1 MAKKDGRI
9 VAAENET
16 RVLRA
21 LHRFGWLRTRD
32 VAALLWLPWLKLPIG
47 QPSFAPVAASA
58 AGLRMAQYTLRRL
71 TETHQVLRSR
81 GPDGSVL
88 YALAEA
94 GARRLRLMGVP
105 ASSGK
110 DIVRGFSSAYFRHR
124 TVANQIAIAGI
135 VQGFRVGTERE
146 VAQGR
151 WFGGASGIAGKKPD
165 VLFIDR
171 GNIIWVEVEKSAKR
185 RADFALLVAW
195 VAKVGNDARRPSGPV
210 LLGGG
215 LRWSRLVF
223 ICTPAFEAKLR
234 RALAAAGWRPELL
247 DAFASFVTTLYT
259 FEDIS
264 FA

>member
-9 VAAENET
+9 VATKNET

-32 VAALLWLPWLKLPIG
+32 VAALIWAPWQKHPTG
-47 QPSFAPVAASA
+47 QPSFAPVAASSS
-58 AGLRMAQYTLRRL
+58 GLRMAQYTLRRL
-71 TETHQVLRSR
+71 ADARQVLRGR

-94 GARRLRLMGVP
+94 GARRLRQIGVP
-105 ASSGK
+105 AVSGK

-124 TVANQIAIAGI
+124 AVANEIAISAI
-135 VQGFRVGTERE
+135 AQGFRVGTERE
-146 VAQGR
+146 VAQDR

-165 VLFIDR
+165 VLLSDR
-171 GNIIWVEVEKSAKR
+171 GNVTWVEVEKSVKR
-185 RADFALLVAW
+185 KADFIRLVAW
-195 VAKVGNDARRPSGPV
+195 VAKVGNDARRSSGSG
-210 LLGGG
+210 LLGDG
-215 LRWSRLVF
+215 LRWHRLVF
-223 ICTPAFEAKLR
+223 VCTPAFEVRLR
-234 RALAAAGWRPELL
+234 RALAVAGWRPELL
-247 DAFASFVTTLYT
+247 NAFVTFVTTLYT